1 MHKRAIGPLTAT
13 PCMQSGGTLQFS
25 LQRLSEIE
33 YYMLS
38 KDKIDLN
45 ILMGFPSKKC
55 QLFRFFSQRFWH
67 NILRCFDKHIHISK
81 FFFVKL
87 ALLYSLKPK
96 SQDMAKIWKNIIY
109 NSCLET

>member
-38 KDKIDLN
+38 KDKIDFN
-45 ILMGFPSKKC
+45 NLMGFTRKKV
-55 QLFRFFSQRFWH
+55 QTVSRFFPAVSESALH
-67 NILRCFDKHIHISK
+67 S
-81 FFFVKL
+81 
-87 ALLYSLKPK
+87 ALLYVWEI
-96 SQDMAKIWKNIIY
+96 SQVVHICKVMA
-109 NSCLET
+109 L